1 MHAKHTGFKSP
12 HFARIHSCQPSVYRS
27 LSVESRSDYAPILLW
42 VATLVEMHAPPSNN
56 SINSGTIF
64 AGICAMR
71 TGWRN
76 FITHICAYCRIISVL
91 CVFRFLMTFIN
102 GLNIFTL
109 SIRLRTSGVKCVNA
123 WWSEQ
128 DTNCVIP
135 IFTFRCWFGNI
146 THMRKVFAPF
156 GWYP

>member
-1 MHAKHTGFKSP
+1 M
-12 HFARIHSCQPSVYRS
+12 PST
-27 LSVESRSDYAPILLW
+27 LGLNLPILPVYIL
-42 VATLVEMHAPPSNN
+42 ANHPSIALCRSKADRTTRQSYYELPPS
-56 SINSGTIF
+56 SK
-64 AGICAMR
+64 CMR
-71 TGWRN
+71 HQATTQLIPAPYSPGSVPWERVGN

-135 IFTFRCWFGNI
+135 IFTFRCWFGNS